1 MKPIGCFALA
11 ALCTSAGAHP
21 LYLSG
26 TVGPSPALAMVERD
40 GGHLSG
46 WYLYLRH
53 DKEIR
58 LDGRIDA
65 KGNFQLDEFA
75 SDRKT
80 GSFKGA
86 ANGPHWTGEWR
97 NAAGAAPLAFVLDEN
112 RDALSAVNGRFRCAT
127 KKNDKQF
134 GYIYTHSVELTLTKG
149 AVKSFKAFRGETS
162 VQGDD
167 QSCSIELG
175 DLKRVPSDAG
185 ILLRSKGD
193 DPGAENT
200 PHCSVRILAA
210 GDYLYVQ
217 MGDSSENGNECR
229 GAADAMYC
237 SPRSFWADMIVE
249 RKTQVCKSV
258 E

>member
-1 MKPIGCFALA
+1 MKIIGGFALV
-11 ALCTSAGAHP
+11 ALCASADAHP

-26 TVGPSPALAMVERD
+26 TVGPSPALAVVERD

-53 DKEIR
+53 GKEIR

-65 KGNFQLDEFA
+65 KGNFRLDEFA
-75 SDRKT
+75 ADRKT

-86 ANGPHWTGEWR
+86 ASGTRWTGEWR
-97 NAAGAAPLAFVLDEN
+97 NAAGSAPQAFVLDED
-112 RDALSAVNGRFRCAT
+112 RDALSAVNGRVRCTT

-134 GYIYTHSVELTLTKG
+134 GYIYTHSVDMTLSKG
-149 AVKSFKAFRGETS
+149 TLKSFTTSRGETS
-162 VQGDD
+162 AQGDD

-193 DPGAENT
+193 DPGAENA
-200 PHCSVRILAA
+200 PHCTVRILAA

-217 MGDSSENGNECR
+217 MGDSSETGNDCR

-249 RKTQVCKSV
+249 RKTQLCKSV
-258 E
+258 K

>member
-1 MKPIGCFALA
+1 
-11 ALCTSAGAHP
+11 
-21 LYLSG
+21 
-26 TVGPSPALAMVERD
+26 
-40 GGHLSG
+40 
-46 WYLYLRH
+46 LRH
-53 DKEIR
+53 GKEIR

-75 SDRKT
+75 ADRKT

-97 NAAGAAPLAFVLDEN
+97 NAAGAASLAFALDET
-112 RDALSAVNGRFRCAT
+112 RDVLSAVSGRFRCTT

-134 GYIYTHSVELTLTKG
+134 GYIYTHTLDLTLAKG
-149 AVKSFKAFRGETS
+149 AVKSFTTSRGETS
-162 VQGDD
+162 AQGDD

-175 DLKRVPSDAG
+175 DLERVPSDAG

-200 PHCSVRILAA
+200 PHCTVRILAA
-210 GDYLYVQ
+210 GDYLYVK
-217 MGDSSENGNECR
+217 MGDGSEAGNDCR

-249 RKTQVCKSV
+249 RKTQVCRSV